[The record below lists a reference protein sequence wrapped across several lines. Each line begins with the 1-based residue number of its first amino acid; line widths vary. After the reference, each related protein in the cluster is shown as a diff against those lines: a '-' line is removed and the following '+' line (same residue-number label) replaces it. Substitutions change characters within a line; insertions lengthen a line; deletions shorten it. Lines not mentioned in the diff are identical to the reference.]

1 MKKTYIWTLLAIVV
15 IGLIVYFGA
24 GLGGSSKS
32 NPMTAGANPIKI
44 GAVIS
49 LTGPAASFGEYS
61 KKGMDLAASEINSNG
76 GINGRKV
83 EILYEDDKS
92 DSKSAVS
99 AYNKLVSV
107 SGVNGVIGGLWDFLA
122 QPLIPLASTNKI
134 AYISPAQ
141 FRIEGGFELNDQS
154 FTMLTDFNKVI
165 IKLQDYLKKDDVKT
179 IAVVHFKSTFGTEI
193 AKTINQISI
202 ENGKGNIIDEPYT
215 GFGTNDYRTTIAKLK
230 LAKADTVFL
239 DMVDTDT
246 VTFLTQAKDLGFSP
260 KFITYVG
267 AYDAFTSSNSSLLEG
282 ITILNWQTSN
292 SAFVNA
298 FKTAYGIPPAKSAN
312 HAYDAVYVMAEAI
325 AKTKT
330 NADVA
335 EYISSNTF
343 KTINGNV
350 QFLSTHEVDSTPVEI
365 DVYKNG
371 GLVPLNIQ

>member
-15 IGLIVYFGA
+15 IGLAVYFGA
-24 GLGGSSKS
+24 SFNNSSKS
-32 NPMTAGANPIKI
+32 NSTATDASAIKI

-49 LTGPAASFGEYS
+49 LTGPAASLGEYS
-61 KKGMDLAASEINSNG
+61 KKGMDLAVSEINSGG

-134 AYISPAQ
+134 AFISPAQ
-141 FRIEGGFELNDQS
+141 FRIEGGFDLNDQS

-165 IKLQDYLKKDDVKT
+165 RKLQDYLKKDDVKT

-202 ENGKGNIIDEPYT
+202 ENGRGNIIDEPYT

-282 ITILNWQTSN
+282 IAILNWQTSN
-292 SAFVNA
+292 SAFVNS
-298 FKTAYGIPPAKSAN
+298 FKTAYGIDPAKSAN
-312 HAYDAVYVMAEAI
+312 HAYDAVYVMTEAI

-335 EYISSNTF
+335 GYISSNTF
-343 KTINGNV
+343 KTINGKV

-365 DVYKNG
+365 DTYKEG
-371 GLVPLNIQ
+371 KLIPLNIQ